1 MLSEGMSRARA
12 RRPVLAIVGEGGAL
26 SPEVTERAHALGRL
40 AVDAGFRVVTGGR
53 DGVMQAASEGAHA
66 SERYREGDVLGVLP
80 GYDRDAA
87 NESADIVIPTGLG
100 HARNVVVVAMADVVI
115 AVGGRAGTLSEIALA
130 WKLDRA
136 VIALDSVPGWGA
148 KLAGER
154 LDDRRPDLIVRA
166 ETPEEAIAEARAL
179 VGI

>member
-1 MLSEGMSRARA
+1 VSRDRA
-12 RRPVLAIVGEGGAL
+12 RRPVLAIVGEGGSL
-26 SPEVTERAHALGRL
+26 SPDVAEQARALGRL

-66 SERYREGDVLGVLP
+66 SDRYREGDVLGVLP
-80 GYDRDAA
+80 GYDRHEANDA
-87 NESADIVIPTGLG
+87 ADIVIPTGLG
-100 HARNVVVVAMADVVI
+100 HARNVVVVAMADVVV

-136 VIALDSVPGWGA
+136 VIALDTVPGWGA

-154 LDDRRPDLIVRA
+154 LDDRRHDLVVRA
-166 ETPEEAIAEARAL
+166 ESPEEAIAEACTI
-179 VGI
+179 VGV